1 MTGNRRDSII
11 ADEMRKG
18 AAYAEACAWA
28 DTLERRA
35 AEAEAERQARRAAF
49 DAMTDEEHEA
59 KCDEAAAAIVA
70 RWPGARA
77 LAVFAG
83 AYACIRDEH
92 ASANVEWRPYEGDWT
107 ANVSEGTDE
116 GETWHSRGHAT
127 ALEAVDAARALVADA
142 VRQKRAEADAL
153 DALLTERPALDAAGA
168 SAPVAPVA
176 EPAPAENE
184 SAEPTEV
191 PWRLRPPTGAEI
203 EAHTGRWMLMRT
215 DGRIAV
221 LRSIGGA
228 ASSLDIHP
236 QHGVLLDTE
245 DLWRPVDREGVPVPW
260 PITEGDDRD

>member
-49 DAMTDEEHEA
+49 DAMTDEEHGA

-92 ASANVEWRPYEGDWT
+92 ASANVEWRPCEGDWT
-107 ANVSEGTDE
+107 ANVCEGTDE
-116 GETWHSRGHAT
+116 GETWPSRGHAT

-153 DALLTERPALDAAGA
+153 ESLLAGQPAEDE
-168 SAPVAPVA
+168 PA
-176 EPAPAENE
+176 EPA
-184 SAEPTEV
+184 EV
-191 PWRLRPPTGAEI
+191 PWRSEPPTVDEV
-203 EAHTGRWMLMRT
+203 EAHNGRWMES
-215 DGRIAV
+215 DAIADTLTV
-221 LRSIGGA
+221 VRFFGVGDLSYRVAPLG
-228 ASSLDIHP
+228 SSLP
-236 QHGVLLDTE
+236 RVVPARCGCQ
-245 DLWRPVDREGVPVPW
+245 WRPVDREGVPVPW
-260 PITEGDDRD
+260 PVGTTEPQNAEGEGR